1 VAGQI
6 IQNLFP
12 KQTKYVFTRFKLS
25 KLGSVCLLVIIWQ
38 TYDQAF
44 SSGAFQS
51 VKPSNIIFIVFMSI
65 ALFFIFLA
73 VCFFTSILWLPRQ
86 DTISVCY
93 CVPAKTPAMGVP
105 LANVM
110 FIGLSAQL
118 ESKIQI
124 PMVIYQVRLSSV
136 LSLPNSDGHVGATDC
151 SRKSPHHGFP
161 KMDTSRRRG

>member
-1 VAGQI
+1 
-6 IQNLFP
+6 
-12 KQTKYVFTRFKLS
+12 
-25 KLGSVCLLVIIWQ
+25 
-38 TYDQAF
+38 
-44 SSGAFQS
+44 
-51 VKPSNIIFIVFMSI
+51 
-65 ALFFIFLA
+65 
-73 VCFFTSILWLPRQ
+73 
-86 DTISVCY
+86 VCY

>member
-12 KQTKYVFTRFKLS
+12 KQTNYIFTRFKLS

-51 VKPSNIIFIVFMSI
+51 VKPSNIIFIVFISI
-65 ALFFIFLA
+65 ALFFVFLA
-73 VCFFTSILWLPRQ
+73 VCFFTSILWLPRE

-124 PMVIYQVRLSSV
+124 PMVIYQVSSSSFFLYSKSV
-136 LSLPNSDGHVGATDC
+136 SDVYAGPANR
-151 SRKSPHHGFP
+151 SRKPSHNGISE
-161 KMDTSRRRG
+161 MDTA